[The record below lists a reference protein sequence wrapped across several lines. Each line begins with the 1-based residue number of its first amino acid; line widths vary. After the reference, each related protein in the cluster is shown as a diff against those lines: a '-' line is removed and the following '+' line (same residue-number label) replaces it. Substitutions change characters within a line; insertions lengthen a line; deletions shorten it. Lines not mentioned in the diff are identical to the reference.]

1 MLRAGTRRDGMRRL
15 ARAAVLAVCLT
26 WSASCAPQGGSGASG
41 GPGSAPAGSPAAQP
55 AALDAAALNP
65 STNTVYMCPMD
76 KDIRAHGPGKCPRC
90 GMALVTSIPDPVEYH
105 LDLGVSPAPVA
116 GSPVRLTFEVTDPWK
131 GNPVT
136 KYSVIH
142 EKLFHAFIVSEDL
155 EFFRHGHPDWRENE
169 HAFTY
174 DVTLPKAGMYR
185 VLGDFYPDAATPQLL
200 SQTLYVPGQAPAH
213 RALARDY
220 SPKQA
225 DNLKVAITTSP
236 ETLVA
241 GLSARVRFLLEPGDG
256 LERYLGAWAHMLA
269 ASDDLI
275 DMMHAHPTIADGTH
289 ELQFDLVFPRPRV
302 YRIWVQFQ
310 RHGVVNT
317 VHFDVPVIASDPS

>member
-1 MLRAGTRRDGMRRL
+1 MRR
-15 ARAAVLAVCLT
+15 APWYAAVAVL
-26 WSASCAPQGGSGASG
+26 SIGAS
-41 GPGSAPAGSPAAQP
+41 ACTRPANTTDATG
-55 AALDAAALNP
+55 AAAASTTGTPNP

-76 KDIRAHGPGKCPRC
+76 KDIRSNGPGHCPRC

-105 LDLGVSPAPVA
+105 LDVSASPAPVA
-116 GSPVRLTFEVTDPWK
+116 GSPVRLTFDVTDPWK

-155 EFFRHGHPDWRENE
+155 EFFRHGHPDWNDAL

-174 DVTLPKAGMYR
+174 DVTLPKPGIYR
-185 VLGDFYPDAATPQLL
+185 VLGDFYPEAATPQLL
-200 SQTLYVPGQAPAH
+200 AQTLVVPGAAPPP
-213 RALARDY
+213 RALTRDY
-220 SPKQA
+220 APKQTE
-225 DNLKVAITTSP
+225 NLTVAMTTSP
-236 ETLVA
+236 DVPVA
-241 GLSARVRFLLEPGDG
+241 GLSARVRFTLAPADG

-275 DMMHAHPTIADGTH
+275 DLMHAHPTIADGSH

-317 VHFDVPVIASDPS
+317 ARFDVPVVAADPSS